1 MGTFVR
7 DIKNIKQSEAK
18 ETRRERQIL
27 EQKIIDIERYIN
39 ATIQNI

>member
-1 MGTFVR
+1 MR